1 MISQAAQLGLK
12 VMCGCMTEST
22 VGISAIA
29 QLLPLLDYVDM
40 DGAVLLAKDI
50 ASGVKLV
57 HGVCHYPD
65 KKGNGVTLLAA
76 GRDPL
81 AA

>member
-1 MISQAAQLGLK
+1 
-12 VMCGCMTEST
+12 
-22 VGISAIA
+22 
-29 QLLPLLDYVDM
+29 
-40 DGAVLLAKDI
+40 
-50 ASGVKLV
+50 VKLV